1 MTQKYSHQCVSK
13 LSEHDNGLSFND
25 ITGAHSLSVIRF
37 AQRSVSRSWVIRL
50 AADRVRPDNY
60 RGYSGGASC
69 FNVGGLIV
77 GTAAEG
83 VIEERRGTPLGGWR
97 FVN

>member
-50 AADRVRPDNY
+50 AADRVRLS
-60 RGYSGGASC
+60 YSGGASC